1 MLSIAVG
8 DDGIG
13 FDVSTVIDAES
24 GSFKGIGLANVDKR
38 VRLYYRE
45 GCRLSITSRPGEG
58 TVCSLTIPAK
68 KQQED
73 TQ

>member
-1 MLSIAVG
+1 MLSIAVR
-8 DDGIG
+8 DDGTG

-24 GSFKGIGLANVDKR
+24 GGFKGIGLANVDKR
-38 VRLYYRE
+38 IRLYYGE
-45 GCRLSITSRPGEG
+45 GCRLSIASRPGEG
-58 TVCSLTIPAK
+58 TVCSFTIPVK